1 MLYNNN
7 NKLSIALS
15 VRLTA
20 IMISFGFILM
30 MIATP
35 SIVVLAQT
43 NKTSSDNVTTPS
55 GGSTNA
61 STNIA
66 GGHIVNRTGFTYA
79 YDVVFKGKTYPI
91 KYNTTGGNLLA
102 LAADTNQ
109 KTLLAVIG
117 STADK
122 GKLIIELPRT
132 VIDAK
137 GQDKGQQAGDAKF
150 EVHIDK
156 KPVEYK
162 EIANSKDARIIQIDT
177 SKNDRT
183 IEIIGT
189 RMAGQ

>member
-7 NKLSIALS
+7 NKSFIAPS

-20 IMISFGFILM
+20 TMMSFGFILM

-43 NKTSSDNVTTPS
+43 NKTSSENVTTPIS
-55 GGSTNA
+55 SAGSTNA
-61 STNIA
+61 SSNIA
-66 GGHIVNRTGFTYA
+66 GAHMLNKTGFTYA
-79 YDVVFKGKTYPI
+79 YDVVFNGQTYPI

-117 STADK
+117 STVDK
-122 GKLIIELPRT
+122 GKLIIELPRI

-137 GQDKGQQAGDAKF
+137 GQQVGDLKF
-150 EVHIDK
+150 GVHIDK
-156 KPVEYK
+156 KPVDYK
-162 EIANSKDARIIQIDT
+162 EIANNKNARIIQIDFN
-177 SKNDRT
+177 KNDRT